1 MTQNVNQDTI
11 STLKM
16 VAEKGWRATLE
27 LSSGEVLDQIYITL
41 EDFDKGAFAIE
52 RVGERHLKPRILY
65 VKEVLKVLPDW
76 S

>member
-1 MTQNVNQDTI
+1 MTQNVNTE
-11 STLKM
+11 TLSALRM

-41 EDFDKGAFAIE
+41 EDFEKGAFAVE
-52 RVGERHLKPRILY
+52 RVGERHLKPRILH
-65 VKEVLKVLPDW
+65 VKDIVKVVPDW